1 LIFLLGLSLA
11 VPAPVRAD
19 TAHTD
24 NDGELLT
31 INVNQQDIQLQHYPA
46 EGRYVTLWLAPGS
59 GFGPRHHQVA
69 SALQQQGIES
79 WQVDLLENL
88 FLPRGSAS
96 IRKVDA
102 ELIAAL
108 VQRVRQQTNK
118 KLVLVSNSYGAIPLL
133 RGMRQWQLDQQQDDY
148 LIGAVLFSPNAYQGI
163 PSLGLPPEYIPSVFA
178 TNMPLM
184 IIQSA
189 ANGNRWQLPQLID
202 ALQSG
207 GSPVFW
213 RLMPGVTSMFYDK
226 EDKADATLQHL
237 QQTPG
242 RIVQAIQLLDKLP
255 HPPHAAELPGST
267 MVKTKPLGL
276 NITLTPFRADWSP
289 PPIRLEDA
297 NGTKHV
303 IQDYT
308 GKVRVINFWA
318 SWCPPCVEEIPS
330 LNRLREQLADQS
342 FELISVNYAQQAE
355 EVKAF
360 LREVEVNFPVLIDR
374 RGAEAARWQ
383 VLAFPSTFV
392 IDAQGKIRYG
402 VNAAIEW
409 DNPEVVSLLRR
420 LIQESK

>member
-1 LIFLLGLSLA
+1 LICLLGLSLA
-11 VPAPVRAD
+11 VLAPVRAD
-19 TAHTD
+19 TD
-24 NDGELLT
+24 QVDYGGESLT
-31 INVNQQDIQLQHYPA
+31 LNVYQQEIQLQRYPA
-46 EGRYVTLWLAPGS
+46 EGRYAVLWLAPGS

-102 ELIAAL
+102 GLVAAL

-133 RGMRQWQLDQQQDDY
+133 RGMRQWQLDQPHDDY
-148 LIGAVLFSPNAYQGI
+148 LIGAILFSPNTYQGI
-163 PSLGLPPEYIPSVFA
+163 PSLGLPPEYIPTVFA

-213 RLMPGVTSMFYDK
+213 RQMPGVTSMFYDK
-226 EDKADATLQHL
+226 EDNADATLQHL
-237 QQTPG
+237 EQTPG
-242 RIVQAIQLLDKLP
+242 RIAQAIQLLDKLP
-255 HPPHAAELPGST
+255 HPAQAAELAGST
-267 MVKTKPLGL
+267 LAEAKSLGL

-289 PPIRLEDA
+289 PAIRLEDA
-297 NGTKHV
+297 NGTKHF

-330 LNRLREQLADQS
+330 LNRLREQLADQP

-383 VLAFPSTFV
+383 VIAFPSTFV
-392 IDAQGKIRYG
+392 IDAQGMIRYG

-409 DNPEVVSLLRR
+409 DNPEVVSTLRR